1 MPRRFHSN
9 GKTFIPTKN
18 SFLNDDLKI
27 YFIWRKQHSEKS
39 NIISNI
45 FLFDTYISKKYEIKK
60 IEKYFEYCNDN
71 TKKIKQLKNIK
82 NPKISIISP
91 IYNREKFI
99 SRFIESIYNQNFQDI
114 EIIFV
119 DDNSNDNGVNLI
131 EKYKKRDK
139 RIILIKNKKNRGTFV
154 TRNLGVLSSKAKY
167 VIIPDPDDILSRDII
182 TICYKYGEKYQY
194 DFIRFYSY
202 KGNGKFTNNNFCKFQ
217 KNKAIYQP
225 ELSTYIYYGN
235 FNLQIID
242 SFINNKFI
250 KKTVYIKALNALNNF
265 YLNIYMVF
273 MEDSLM
279 NYLLYR
285 NAKSLYFIK
294 NIGYRYKKSSES
306 ITKRSFTMPQ
316 TKLKSFFIYFI
327 FLFEFT
333 KNTKYEKDMLNL
345 ILSNMI
351 KFLNVESKLLANNLK
366 EDYYFYYHVINN
378 IINCIYISNKN
389 KNLLNKCKKIIINKL
404 KLPSIYIF
412 KFYLHLLIYVKT

>member
-1 MPRRFHSN
+1 
-9 GKTFIPTKN
+9 
-18 SFLNDDLKI
+18 
-27 YFIWRKQHSEKS
+27 
-39 NIISNI
+39 
-45 FLFDTYISKKYEIKK
+45 
-60 IEKYFEYCNDN
+60 
-71 TKKIKQLKNIK
+71 
-82 NPKISIISP
+82 
-91 IYNREKFI
+91 
-99 SRFIESIYNQNFQDI
+99 
-114 EIIFV
+114 
-119 DDNSNDNGVNLI
+119 
-131 EKYKKRDK
+131 
-139 RIILIKNKKNRGTFV
+139 
-154 TRNLGVLSSKAKY
+154 
-167 VIIPDPDDILSRDII
+167 
-182 TICYKYGEKYQY
+182 
-194 DFIRFYSY
+194 
-202 KGNGKFTNNNFCKFQ
+202 
-217 KNKAIYQP
+217 
-225 ELSTYIYYGN
+225 
-235 FNLQIID
+235 
-242 SFINNKFI
+242 
-250 KKTVYIKALNALNNF
+250 
-265 YLNIYMVF
+265 

>member
-1 MPRRFHSN
+1 VIICLFFN
-9 GKTFIPTKN
+9 N
-18 SFLNDDLKI
+18 
-27 YFIWRKQHSEKS
+27 

-45 FLFDTYISKKYEIKK
+45 FLFGTYISKNIEIKK

-71 TKKIKQLKNIK
+71 TKKIKQLKKIK

-131 EKYKKRDK
+131 EKFIKRDK

-154 TRNLGVLSSKAKY
+154 ARNLGVLISKAKY

-182 TICYKYGEKYQY
+182 RICYKYGEKYQY

-202 KGNGKFTNNNFCKFQ
+202 KGNGKFLNNNFRKFQ

-225 ELSTYIYYGN
+225 ELSTFIYYGN
-235 FNLQIID
+235 FNLQKID
-242 SFINNKFI
+242 SYINNKFI

-265 YLNIYMVF
+265 YSNMYMIY

-279 NYLLYR
+279 NYLLHR
-285 NAKSLYFIK
+285 TAKSLYFIK
-294 NIGYRYKKSSES
+294 NIGYRYKKTSES
-306 ITKRSFTMPQ
+306 ITKKIFKMPQ
-316 TKLKSFFIYFI
+316 MKLKFIFIYYFYI
-327 FLFEFT
+327 
-333 KNTKYEKDMLNL
+333 L
-345 ILSNMI
+345 IM
-351 KFLNVESKLLANNLK
+351 KFLNFI
-366 EDYYFYYHVINN
+366 YW
-378 IINCIYISNKN
+378 IIFI
-389 KNLLNKCKKIIINKL
+389 
-404 KLPSIYIF
+404 
-412 KFYLHLLIYVKT
+412 KF